1 MRIGNIFLK
10 VFGGFVNILSDAEWR
25 HHLSQLSSL
34 MLGVFLIVHA
44 TFRGA
49 HSDLDAHRYIEWYE
63 SLRDLSWRGFFEGA
77 SAGIY
82 FDSRTSFRFE
92 LGFASIAFICVK
104 LGFSLEAFFFVCATA
119 SILPKVL
126 AISRYSLSPLSTLT
140 WYVSWYYVL
149 FEMNAIR
156 VGIANAVLIMGLRH
170 ILSGNLLRFAPFV
183 VIGSLFHVSAIVGLL
198 LILVVRLIKIDARFI
213 ALMLAGSVI
222 LSFVP
227 MAVVFEPLGR
237 LNDKIRDYFVLLQ
250 QQKTYSTINVFNAIT
265 LLRMAILCALLYTLS
280 HIRWSNIEQLG
291 LWAMGISLALYF
303 SLASFPVVAGRLSQ
317 LIGMFQIFV
326 TPVLLRGFKPKFIPR
341 FFFIL
346 LIVAQFYAV
355 VFYSRLADFFYFT
368 NITWLR
374 FPLAIQP

>member
-1 MRIGNIFLK
+1 MRIENIFLK
-10 VFGGFVNILSDAEWR
+10 VVGGFVNILSDAERR
-25 HHLSQLSSL
+25 HHLSQLSCL

-63 SLRDLSWRGFFEGA
+63 SLRDLDWRGFYEGA

-82 FDSRTSFRFE
+82 FDSHTSFRFE
-92 LGFASIAFICVK
+92 VGFASIAFICVE
-104 LGFSLEAFFFVCATA
+104 LGFGLEAFFFVCATA

-126 AISRYSLSPLSTLT
+126 AISRYSLTPQSTLA

-156 VGIANAVLIMGLRH
+156 VGIANAVLILGLRH
-170 ILSGNLLRFAPFV
+170 ILSGSLLRFIPFV

-198 LILVVRLIKIDARFI
+198 LIMVRWIKIDARLI

-227 MAVVFEPLGR
+227 MVVVFEPLGG
-237 LNDKIRDYFVLLQ
+237 LNAKIREYLVLLQ
-250 QQKTYSTINVFNAIT
+250 QQEVYSTINVFNAIT
-265 LLRMAILCALLYTLS
+265 LLRMAILSALLYTLS
-280 HIRWSNIEQLG
+280 HTSWSNIEQLG
-291 LWAMGISLALYF
+291 LWAMVLSLALYF